1 MVGGSRY
8 VCPLTAGNS
17 RRVVA
22 ALRGNGSGFT
32 AKDIVLKEMEAFCPR
47 KGINAI
53 NDSSRA
59 PGPSNF
65 DQVKHVSKLNKVL
78 TIAGY
83 EMPSLIRLPVNVGI
97 PGQ

>member
-1 MVGGSRY
+1 MVGGSCY
-8 VCPLTAGNS
+8 VCPLTVGS
-17 RRVVA
+17 SSRVVE

-32 AKDIVLKEMEAFCPR
+32 AKDIALKEMEACCPR

-65 DQVKHVSKLNKVL
+65 GQVKHVSKLNKVL
-78 TIAGY
+78 TIADY

-97 PGQ
+97 LGQ